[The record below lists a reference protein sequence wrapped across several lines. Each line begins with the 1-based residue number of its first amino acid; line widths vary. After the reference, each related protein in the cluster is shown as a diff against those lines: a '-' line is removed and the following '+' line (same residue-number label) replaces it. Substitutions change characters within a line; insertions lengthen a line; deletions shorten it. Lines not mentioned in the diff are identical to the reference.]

1 MQFKIVPVSAK
12 HIKLEIDGVLDS
24 VGNWAKK
31 FGITETTLRMRLKR
45 GADLVKGDAWASK
58 DYEAKIFGV
67 VKTLQ
72 EWSER
77 EGIPYSTIKNRY
89 IAGKRGEDLIS
100 TKGLKKKQCSE
111 KGQ

>member
-1 MQFKIVPVSAK
+1 MEVKIVQVSAK
-12 HIKLEIDGVLDS
+12 QIRLEIDGVLDS

-31 FGITETTLRMRLKR
+31 FGIPEPTLRLRLKR
-45 GADLVKGDAWASK
+45 GADLLLGDAWASK
-58 DYEAKIFGV
+58 DYEVKIYGV

-100 TKGLKKKQCSE
+100 TKGLKKKLCSV
-111 KGQ
+111 K